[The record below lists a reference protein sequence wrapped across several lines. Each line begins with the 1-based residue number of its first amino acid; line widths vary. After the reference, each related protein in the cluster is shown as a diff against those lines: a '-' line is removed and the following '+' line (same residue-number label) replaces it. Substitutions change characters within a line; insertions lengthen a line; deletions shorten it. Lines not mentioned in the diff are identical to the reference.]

1 MSCGEVTS
9 GRPSGPLV
17 IEMLRLFGAK
27 KLYRPCRKP
36 TDRCSSA
43 RVLSTFVKQKFAQ
56 NRVETF
62 HLQENGANCSDL
74 SKKAHKPVQKVEL
87 ETSLKM
93 KFRQSV
99 NDMIVHLL
107 PQGYPNS
114 VRNGYSTF
122 ITGQIVSNT
131 LSTAA
136 GVLSMQSLLYAM
148 GLGMGFGLGTAPL
161 AATLNWVIK
170 DGLGQLG
177 GVIFASFVSN
187 RFDADPK
194 RWRLTA
200 TVAMD
205 SASFIELL
213 TPLAPSYFL
222 LIASVANVAKN
233 ISFLAASASRA
244 AIHKSFALQENLAD
258 VTAKT
263 GSQSI
268 VSSLIGTSLGVSL
281 STLVAA
287 NIATASGQY
296 EATVGLYCVLS
307 SVSIAVTYWS
317 LRHVTITSLSQ
328 QRLDYVLH
336 HYFSNANGS
345 HETWTAKVIISPEQ
359 LRQSEA
365 LLGVP
370 NYLCTSTSSS
380 TLDAWKNVAG
390 LSKDVL
396 PSLKVGCDLNEAVAS
411 QQEYEVCV
419 QL

>member
-1 MSCGEVTS
+1 MQRLQSS
-9 GRPSGPLV
+9 GALSKQIRNAARYAEGRILGV
-17 IEMLRLFGAK
+17 RHF
-27 KLYRPCRKP
+27 
-36 TDRCSSA
+36 SA
-43 RVLSTFVKQKFAQ
+43 TVKQKFDQ

-62 HLQENGANCSDL
+62 HLQNNIVSGSTSDAVAT
-74 SKKAHKPVQKVEL
+74 SKFLVEKI
-87 ETSLKM
+87 EAKSSLRVKL
-93 KFRQSV
+93 RQGV
-99 NDMIVHLL
+99 NDMIVYLL
-107 PQGYPNS
+107 PKGYPDS
-114 VRNGYSTF
+114 VRGGYSTF
-122 ITGQIVSNT
+122 IVGQIASNT

-187 RFDADPK
+187 RFDSDPK

-268 VSSLIGTSLGVSL
+268 VSSLVGTSLGVSL

-287 NIATASGQY
+287 NIATAPGQY
-296 EATVGLYCVLS
+296 EATVGLYCLLS

-328 QRLDYVLH
+328 QRLDFVLYYYLCTPLGTH
-336 HYFSNANGS
+336 PSTTGGAFD
-345 HETWTAKVIISPEQ
+345 TATHSAWKAKELTTPEQ
-359 LRQSEA
+359 LRQAEA

-370 NYLCTSTSSS
+370 AYLKGPS
-380 TLDAWKNVAG
+380 TLTA
-390 LSKDVL
+390 LTSVL
-396 PSLKVGCDLNEAVAS
+396 GVSTELLPALRVGRDLNEVVAS
-411 QQEYEVCV
+411 QQEYEVSE
-419 QL
+419 